1 MSKNIAARGIQLL
14 KNFEGCE
21 LKAYKDIVGVWTIG
35 YGHTATAK
43 PGMVISQ
50 AEAERLL
57 KIDLADFEQNVTN
70 LVKVPLNQNQFDALV
85 VFSYNVGKAALKT
98 STLLKKLNAG
108 DYLGAADQFLVW
120 NKAGGK
126 VVSGLVRRR
135 DAERTLFLS
144 K

>member
-1 MSKNIAARGIQLL
+1 MKISEKGIKVL
-14 KNFEGCE
+14 KNFEGCK
-21 LKAYKDIVGVWTIG
+21 LTAYQDSVKVWTIG

-57 KIDLADFEQNVTN
+57 LVDLANFEQGVMNM
-70 LVKVPLNQNQFDALV
+70 VKVPLKQTQFDALV
-85 VFSYNVGKAALKT
+85 VFSYNVGLGNLRS

-108 DYLGAADQFLVW
+108 NYEGAANEFPKW

-126 VVSGLVRRR
+126 VLNGLVRRR
-135 DAERTLFLS
+135 DAERTLFLA
-144 K
+144 